1 MSDRD
6 CEKCKHHTEKGCD
19 SWDCKF
25 EQRMTFVEERDK
37 AFIDAVVNDK
47 WDKVRKYS
55 KKYGLPMPKKRNV
68 MKAGVYKAVQY
79 CTNIPENVKVL
90 AMQKCLKI
98 GFTPF
103 IKPIES
109 KREDDEKAAEF
120 RERFQEAMFKENMFS
135 INSRD
140 FNDNFFDE
148 AENEGENG

>member
-1 MSDRD
+1 
-6 CEKCKHHTEKGCD
+6 
-19 SWDCKF
+19 
-25 EQRMTFVEERDK
+25 MTFVEERDK

-120 RERFQEAMFKENMFS
+120 RERFQEAMRKENMFS

-140 FNDNFFDE
+140 FNDNFFDAEESE
-148 AENEGENG
+148 AEHG